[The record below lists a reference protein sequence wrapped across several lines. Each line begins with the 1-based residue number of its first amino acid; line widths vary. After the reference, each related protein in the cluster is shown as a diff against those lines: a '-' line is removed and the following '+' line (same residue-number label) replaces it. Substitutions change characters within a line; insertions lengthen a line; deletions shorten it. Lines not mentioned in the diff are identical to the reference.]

1 VKSADEEKL
10 TVFIVDDN
18 PAVRDAIRWLM
29 QQVNLEARTFA
40 LARDF
45 LAAYRPG
52 MRGCLVL
59 DIRMPEMSGL
69 ELLTKLTQDGAVIPI
84 IIITGH
90 GDVPLAVR
98 AMKAGT
104 FDFLEKPFNDQV
116 LVDAVQAA
124 LAKFRIVWEEED
136 RRNEV
141 SESLGALTRREE
153 EVLEL
158 LRRGKPNK
166 LIAAALGLSVRTVE
180 AHRSAIMEKMGAK
193 SLGELIEMVRHFPI
207 KESIAQKP
215 S

>member
-1 VKSADEEKL
+1 MKSADEEKL

-69 ELLTKLTQDGAVIPI
+69 ELLAKLTQDGAVIPI

-124 LAKFRIVWEEED
+124 LAKFRIIWEEED

-166 LIAAALGLSVRTVE
+166 LIAAAWVCQSG
-180 AHRSAIMEKMGAK
+180 
-193 SLGELIEMVRHFPI
+193 
-207 KESIAQKP
+207 Q
-215 S
+215 